1 MAKCDPKILERI
13 LSTRLKDIR
22 DEITTLKTNLDKKE
36 VLIMAYTI
44 KCAGQ
49 VDDTVIDPMLGDKRV
64 LVAKLTKLKEEAH
77 EIATQLQLIY

>member
-1 MAKCDPKILERI
+1 
-13 LSTRLKDIR
+13 
-22 DEITTLKTNLDKKE
+22 
-36 VLIMAYTI
+36 MAYTI

-49 VDDTVIDPMLGDKRV
+49 VDDTIIDPMLGDKRV